1 MGILN
6 NELIT
11 KLVSEAIQGTD
22 LFITEVK
29 VKKGNTILVFLDGDN
44 GVKVDSCIQ
53 VSRYVEKHLDRDK
66 VDFELN
72 VSSFG
77 LGRPFIM
84 FRQYKNAEGK
94 MLSVKMNDQSKLKGK
109 LIEAREDTL
118 LLEIQGNK
126 KKPSVMKEISMRDI
140 EEAKLEICLLKINYI
155 E

>member
-1 MGILN
+1 MSILN
-6 NELIT
+6 NDLIT
-11 KLVSEAIQGTD
+11 KLVLEAIQGTD

-44 GVKVDSCIQ
+44 GVSIDSCIQ
-53 VSRYVEKHLDRDK
+53 VSRFVEKHLDRDK

-77 LGRPFIM
+77 LGRPFVM

-94 MLSVKMNDQSKLKGK
+94 MLSIKMKDQSKLKGT
-109 LIEAREDTL
+109 LIEAQEQSL

-126 KKPSVMKEISMRDI
+126 KNPSVVKEISMDEI
-140 EEAKLEICLLKINYI
+140 EEAKLEVVFNKN
-155 E
+155 

>member
-1 MGILN
+1 MSILN
-6 NELIT
+6 NDLIT
-11 KLVSEAIQGTD
+11 KLVLEAIQGTD

-44 GVKVDSCIQ
+44 GVSIDSCIQ
-53 VSRYVEKHLDRDK
+53 VNRFVEKHLDRDK

-77 LGRPFIM
+77 LGRPFVM

-94 MLSVKMNDQSKLKGK
+94 MLSIKMKDQSKLKGT
-109 LIEAREDTL
+109 LIEAQEQSL

-126 KKPSVMKEISMRDI
+126 KNPSVVKEISMDEI
-140 EEAKLEICLLKINYI
+140 EEAKLEVVFNKN
-155 E
+155 

>member
-1 MGILN
+1 MSILN
-6 NELIT
+6 NDLIT
-11 KLVSEAIQGTD
+11 KLVLEAIQGTD

-44 GVKVDSCIQ
+44 GVSIDSCIQ
-53 VSRYVEKHLDRDK
+53 VSRFVEKHLDRDK

-77 LGRPFIM
+77 LGRPFVM

-94 MLSVKMNDQSKLKGK
+94 MLSIKMKDQSKLKGT
-109 LIEAREDTL
+109 LIEAKEQRL

-126 KKPSVMKEISMRDI
+126 KNPSVVKEISMDEV
-140 EEAKLEICLLKINYI
+140 EEAKLEVVFNKN
-155 E
+155 

>member
-1 MGILN
+1 MSILN
-6 NELIT
+6 NDLIT

-29 VKKGNTILVFLDGDN
+29 VKKGNTIFVFLDGDN
-44 GVKVDSCIQ
+44 GVKIDSCIQ

-77 LGRPFIM
+77 LGRPFVM

-94 MLSVKMNDQSKLKGK
+94 MLSIKLKDQSKLKGT
-109 LIEAREDTL
+109 LIEAKEQSL

-126 KKPSVMKEISMRDI
+126 KSPSVVKEISMHEI
-140 EEAKLEICLLKINYI
+140 EEAKLEVVFNKN
-155 E
+155 